1 MRRQDRS
8 CGRIEGPAMCQQR
21 HPGKQGHRL
30 LGLISAL
37 MLAGPAG
44 IRAEPLPE
52 PISPSD
58 PWPSVQDLLQLP
70 DWMQLE
76 LSVTAEPLFNPSG
89 GKRSAGSWIQQ
100 GTLGLDISSGLNKA
114 SPNWDELDH
123 WQLSVTVNHDAG
135 DAYYNTAIG
144 ALFPLQQVAYPA
156 GFYLSEIAIERQ
168 RGEGWLNVKAGIL
181 PINPDFVEV
190 PVLGNYV
197 HSAFNNTLNI
207 TVAGLPINPYT
218 AFGGV
223 VTAHA
228 SPELS
233 LRYGLFDLSSTDTL
247 SRWLGLS
254 ESGIGLNSGVAQFLQ
269 VDLKPSAMSAQALPA
284 CRTEW
289 GIVRWSQ
296 RRGVCPAPVSVENQ
310 LPDGLLS
317 LGGFLTSENGNGI
330 YGSLTLPTGLPL
342 GLTDR
347 LWLGASYAPDTSQVV
362 APTFVGGGWVVQG
375 PLPGRPL
382 DVALLGIGRGGLSN
396 QLSSSAY
403 EGMLELGYRIQINQS
418 LNLQPTLQWIFNP
431 SGALQPVPGIL
442 AAGMQIQLNF

>member
-1 MRRQDRS
+1 MR
-8 CGRIEGPAMCQQR
+8 QQR
-21 HPGKQGHRL
+21 RLRRRGDGLQGHGL
-30 LGLISAL
+30 LGLMAAL
-37 MLAGPAG
+37 ALASPA
-44 IRAEPLPE
+44 RCAEADPLAQTLPQ
-52 PISPSD
+52 PAPVALSD
-58 PWPSVQDLLQLP
+58 PWPSVHELLQLP

-76 LSVTAEPLFNPSG
+76 LSVTAEPLFNPLG
-89 GKRSAGSWIQQ
+89 GERSAGSWIQQ
-100 GTLGLDISSGLNKA
+100 GTLNLEISSGLNKA
-114 SPNWDELDH
+114 SDTWRELDH
-123 WQLSVTVNHDAG
+123 WQLSVAVNHDAG

-156 GFYLSEIAIERQ
+156 GFYLSEIAIQRQ
-168 RGEGWLNVKAGIL
+168 HGEGWLNVKAGIL

-190 PVLGNYV
+190 PVLDNYV

-254 ESGIGLNSGVAQFLQ
+254 AGGIGANSGVAQFLQ
-269 VDLKPSAMSAQALPA
+269 LDLQPRAMGSQPLPA
-284 CRTEW
+284 CRTEQ

-296 RRGVCPAPVSVENQ
+296 RRGICPAPVSVENQ
-310 LPDGLLS
+310 LPNGLLS
-317 LGGFLTSENGNGI
+317 LGGFLTSENGNGV
-330 YGSLTLPTGLPL
+330 YGSVTLPAGLPL

-347 LWLGASYAPDTSQVV
+347 FWIGASYAPDASQVI
-362 APTFVGGGWVVQG
+362 APTFVGGGLVVQG

-382 DVALLGIGRGGLSN
+382 DVALLGMGRGGLSN

-403 EGMLELGYRIQINQS
+403 EGMLELGYRIQINKS

-431 SGALQPVPGIL
+431 SGSLQSVPGIL

>member
-207 TVAGLPINPYT
+207 TVAGLPINPYP
-218 AFGGV
+218 AYGGV

-233 LRYGLFDLSSTDTL
+233 FRYGLFDLSSTDTL
-247 SRWLGLS
+247 SRWLGLAD
-254 ESGIGLNSGVAQFLQ
+254 SGIGLSSGVAQFLQ
-269 VDLKPSAMSAQALPA
+269 VDLMPSAMNAEPLPA
-284 CRTEW
+284 CRT
-289 GIVRWSQ
+289 VTFT
-296 RRGVCPAPVSVENQ
+296 PA
-310 LPDGLLS
+310 
-317 LGGFLTSENGNGI
+317 
-330 YGSLTLPTGLPL
+330 
-342 GLTDR
+342 R
-347 LWLGASYAPDTSQVV
+347 
-362 APTFVGGGWVVQG
+362 
-375 PLPGRPL
+375 
-382 DVALLGIGRGGLSN
+382 
-396 QLSSSAY
+396 
-403 EGMLELGYRIQINQS
+403 
-418 LNLQPTLQWIFNP
+418 
-431 SGALQPVPGIL
+431 
-442 AAGMQIQLNF
+442 

>member
-1 MRRQDRS
+1 
-8 CGRIEGPAMCQQR
+8 MCQQR
-21 HPGKQGHRL
+21 HPGKQGNRL

-114 SPNWDELDH
+114 SDTWHELDH

-168 RGEGWLNVKAGIL
+168 RGEGWLNMKAGIL

-233 LRYGLFDLSSTDTL
+233 LRYGLFDLSSTDPL

-254 ESGIGLNSGVAQFLQ
+254 DSGIGLNSGVAQFLQ
-269 VDLKPSAMSAQALPA
+269 VDLKPSAMSAQPLPA

-347 LWLGASYAPDTSQVV
+347 LWLGASYAPDASQVV
-362 APTFVGGGWVVQG
+362 APTFVGGGLVVQG

-396 QLSSSAY
+396 QLSSSTY